1 MDLKTVLG
9 DNYRDD
15 MTLADVE
22 SALSGL
28 DLVDRAEA
36 VKGWVSKDVFDKTA
50 SDLSNTKKQ
59 LREKMSAD
67 EQDKLAR
74 EEHDKAVED
83 ELKELRRDKA
93 VNQQISQLLALG
105 YDDKLARETAAAMVD
120 GDFEKVYKN
129 QRAFLEAR
137 DKAQKRE
144 QTLAGDKRPPAG
156 NASGGTDYM
165 KMANEAGAR
174 GDKAAQA
181 YYLRLAQENK

>member
-9 DNYRDD
+9 ENYRDD

-36 VKGWVSKDVFDKTA
+36 VKGWVSKDVFDRTA
-50 SDLSNTKKQ
+50 SDLSNAKKQ
-59 LREKMSAD
+59 LREKMTAD

-74 EEHDKAVED
+74 EEQDKAIQD

-93 VNQQISQLLALG
+93 VNQQLSQLLALG
-105 YDDKLARETAAAMVD
+105 YEDKLARDTAAAMVD
-120 GDFEKVYKN
+120 GDFDKVYKN
-129 QRAFLEAR
+129 QRTFLEAR
-137 DKAQKRE
+137 DKVQKRE

-156 NASGGTDYM
+156 NASGGTDYL
-165 KMANEAGAR
+165 KMASEAGAR
-174 GDKAAQA
+174 GDYNAQA